1 MNRFSKLIV
10 VITTAIVGPAL
21 AIRAARADAYSDAVQ
36 ALSPTHYYRLDE
48 IAIGAVLDTG
58 TAPINGVH
66 EGVGVMAADPARV
79 VGDGAGQVGVAG
91 PDVVY
96 KYNPVTQVLTT
107 IPLTGFSP
115 ANRALFNNDSLAVNL
130 GEPFGPQ
137 GQNLFAHTTMTLAAW
152 FKFPNADPTQPGVLE
167 TPFGPGNGGGDRL
180 FSNNFPG
187 EDLPGTNALDQ
198 SDVDDR
204 GHFQVILGG
213 SNLVVSLDNRFAD
226 PLHSSYQ
233 IVHRSDDP
241 IAGLAVKDASW
252 HHIVVS
258 RNGDD
263 IFDTLL
269 VVDGQL
275 IATDRYRDSTSDWGV
290 TEPYVAKIGARTLSP
305 FHQTWGG
312 WIDEMALW
320 IGRQLTPAEA
330 VGLWNAATGGVPE
343 PSGAA
348 LGALA
353 MGALSALRRR
363 RGLQSS
369 LRDLAIVGSTPT
381 QR

>member
-1 MNRFSKLIV
+1 MNRSSKLIV
-10 VITTAIVGPAL
+10 VITTAFVVEAL
-21 AIRAARADAYSDAVQ
+21 AIRTVRSDAYSDAVQ

-48 IAIGAVLDTG
+48 TTIGTVTDTG
-58 TAPINGVH
+58 TSPINGVH
-66 EGVGVMAADPARV
+66 EGVGVIATAPAREV
-79 VGDGAGQVGVAG
+79 QDGSGQVGVAG
-91 PDVVY
+91 PDKAY
-96 KYNPVTQVLTT
+96 KYNPATQVLTT

-115 ANRALFNNDSLAVNL
+115 DNRALFNNDSLAVNL
-130 GEPFGPQ
+130 GAPFGPQ

-152 FKFPNADPTQPGVLE
+152 FKFPNADPTQPGVVE
-167 TPFGPGNGGGDRL
+167 TIFGPGNGGGDRL

-187 EDLPGTNALDQ
+187 ADLPGTSALDQ

-204 GHFQVILGG
+204 GHFQVNLGG
-213 SNLVVSLDNRFAD
+213 SNLVVSIDDRFGDAGTGTE
-226 PLHSSYQ
+226 LKSNYQ
-233 IVHRSDDP
+233 IVHRSDDTV
-241 IAGLAVKDASW
+241 AGLAVKDASW

-263 IFDTLL
+263 IYDTLL

-275 IATDRYRDSTSDWGV
+275 ITTDRYRDSTDRWGI
-290 TEPYVAKIGARTLSP
+290 TEPYVAKIGARTASP

-348 LGALA
+348 LGGLA
-353 MGALSALRRR
+353 VAVTGALRGRR
-363 RGLQSS
+363 RGVH
-369 LRDLAIVGSTPT
+369 DPT
-381 QR
+381 RALSPH